1 MIVEVCPKIG
11 KSAFPAAESSVES
24 GKKMRA
30 MPCGTV
36 NGKPLTTN
44 EHEDHQRQEL
54 EEQEG
59 IRQRA
64 EVLALKLAKTYE
76 ELTQL
81 LEKNPGFKRQITE
94 GEAKED
100 KVYQKLKQRLKL
112 ADMAPRC
119 RWVRQDGTSC
129 RSPQMKQHIYC
140 FAHKQMAEARTL
152 MLMLPAAEDANAI
165 QVGLMRIQKALIEDT
180 ISTKKAGLLLYSMQ
194 LALTNVGQTTFGQ
207 AKDEEMVRETVDEE
221 EAFSEEQHP
230 PRRHGGTEEIGRSGH
245 RDIGTSGHLDIWTSE
260 NQNLPRMD
268 ADERG
273 LQGEVSRE
281 EVEFVPVPGGYGF
294 ERVRL
299 RIEPGLQP
307 NQNLFTTEGTENTEP
322 PQHAKTA
329 RAGDPRE
336 KGLPR
341 MDADERGLQGEES
354 SRESEFV
361 PVPGGYG
368 FERVRLRIEPELGG
382 QRRPVQGVAQPAATV
397 SHAHAE
403 VHNSSLRDER
413 LPKGPR
419 FASGSLDA
427 DTVVGSV
434 LQTEPYANLG

>member
-1 MIVEVCPKIG
+1 LWNFVQ
-11 KSAFPAAESSVES
+11 KSKKRFSCDRKLS
-24 GKKMRA
+24 GRRKEDAR

-36 NGKPLTTN
+36 NGKPLTDKETEEHQQQQVQ
-44 EHEDHQRQEL
+44 EHEQVK
-54 EEQEG
+54 
-59 IRQRA
+59 QRA
-64 EVLALKLAKTYE
+64 EALALKLAKTYE

-81 LEKNPGFKRQITE
+81 LERNPGVKRQITE
-94 GEAKED
+94 GEAKEE

-140 FAHKQMAEARTL
+140 FAHMQMAEARTL

-194 LALTNVGQTTFGQ
+194 LALTNVGQTTFGK

-221 EAFSEEQHP
+221 EAFSENRKP
-230 PRRHGGTEEIGRSGH
+230 LTTKDTKDTEETQG
-245 RDIGTSGHLDIWTSE
+245 
-260 NQNLPRMD
+260 LPLMNTD
-268 ADERG
+268 DTDFGKADGDEG
-273 LQGEVSRE
+273 GGD
-281 EVEFVPVPGGYGF
+281 VEFVLVPGGYGF

-299 RIEPGLQP
+299 RIAPELQP
-307 NQNLFTTEGTENTEP
+307 NQNLFTTEGTEDTEP

-329 RAGDPRE
+329 RAGGPRE

-354 SRESEFV
+354 SREIEL
-361 PVPGGYG
+361 VPG
-368 FERVRLRIEPELGG
+368 
-382 QRRPVQGVAQPAATV
+382 
-397 SHAHAE
+397 
-403 VHNSSLRDER
+403 
-413 LPKGPR
+413 
-419 FASGSLDA
+419 
-427 DTVVGSV
+427 SV
-434 LQTEPYANLG
+434 FQTEPYANLG